1 MTTTTAR
8 RTRLRNGEGGK
19 RGLQGP
25 GRKEKGPKEERPDKG
40 FHALR
45 TGGKEGGGAAC
56 GHASRRG
63 MLATSPLS
71 LRIATMPNG
80 RSSVGDVGDVGLER
94 SSTSSAIIF
103 FAPIILYIRTYVRA
117 YVRACVFFVILL
129 SPPLHLLLGGPK
141 PAKWTRLRRCL
152 DSDIRSTT
160 SSARTYV
167 R

>member
-45 TGGKEGGGAAC
+45 MGGKEGGGAAC

-63 MLATSPLS
+63 ISATCPLS
-71 LRIATMPNG
+71 LLFATTPNE
-80 RSSVGDVGDVGLER
+80 RSSVGDVGDVGLEG
-94 SSTSSAIIF
+94 SGTSSAIIF
-103 FAPIILYIRTYVRA
+103 SAPITLYIRTYVCTGVRTFCDAPFPPPAPPPRRA
-117 YVRACVFFVILL
+117 EAGEMDTIEAL
-129 SPPLHLLLGGPK
+129 P
-141 PAKWTRLRRCL
+141 RLRH
-152 DSDIRSTT
+152 
-160 SSARTYV
+160 
-167 R
+167 